1 MLRSNEVI
9 DEQFWNIN
17 LILPTLE
24 VIKLFPNVIEV
35 NDRHS
40 LNRGG
45 GGVTS
50 AVLKKPTATVNSTTD
65 LSRSYLRW

>member
-40 LNRGG
+40 LNIEAI
-45 GGVTS
+45 VFTS
-50 AVLKKPTATVNSTTD
+50 AVLKFDKSISSILEHP
-65 LSRSYLRW
+65 